1 MTTSNLTNPTNPTRP
16 LIVPA
21 CSSAV
26 RSDQS
31 DDPNVYAVCH
41 HTGQYLTRTET
52 NPQQRRPWYTQE
64 EFPGIPALNRLF
76 FGAAHTRDRQH
87 LTWNPIVLLVLAG
100 LYILA
105 MGVAAWLLFL
115 RLPHAGPGEE
125 IAIYALVALAVAT
138 TGGLLW
144 WGVGKVHQV
153 RLGTAVR
160 QRPTVRDFPLVN
172 CTYKLKAHEE
182 VTITPTADPAHLP
195 MSSITR
201 QAGRLTLEVAPSND
215 LVTLYQQY
223 HQRNGSN
230 GTGQFYAG
238 ILALEQMRA
247 VQFDATALRN
257 GHQLWL
263 RQPIPTALRDRTY
276 RKDAD
281 PLAMFELPYQLL
293 PDKLEGDRYPESRR
307 FPLECTPRLSSDD
320 SYTLEL
326 HFRWRGSSDRLC
338 ALDECILHI
347 PDWLTVE
354 RVGLGRYDEQCACVV
369 WRRLFLPRDASPL
382 VLKVTFGEP
391 VLEFERILQ
400 QQHILRGSYRCS
412 VDGLIS
418 GLSVKAENL
427 WDARGLRVVYD
438 TPPEVACSSAITG
451 EVLVDTR
458 RLQQEHE
465 FVCVREVECPCAPD
479 HELMQK
485 ILRALSECGIELLR
499 VEQATPRLDPA
510 GTLRK
515 QLYYWDIVGRQYQT
529 EMLTAFDLH
538 IVVTGQDYIIDLSGE
553 KPYTHIDIR
562 INALHDPRDTST
574 PKRAEVLMARVSSH
588 LDNALLLMP

>member
-1 MTTSNLTNPTNPTRP
+1 MTTSNLTNPTKPSRP

-31 DDPNVYAVCH
+31 DDPNVYAICH
-41 HTGQYLTRTET
+41 HTGQYLTRIEM

-64 EFPGIPALNRLF
+64 EFPGLPELNRAF
-76 FGAAHTRDRQH
+76 FSAAHTRDRQH
-87 LTWNPIVLLVLAG
+87 FTWNPLLLLMLAG

-105 MGVAAWLLFL
+105 LGAATWLLLL
-115 RLPHAGPGEE
+115 RLPTAGSIEQIG
-125 IAIYALVALAVAT
+125 IYAVVALAIST

-144 WGVGKVHQV
+144 WGVGKVHQI

-160 QRPTVRDFPLVN
+160 QQPTVRDFPLVN
-172 CTYKLKAHEE
+172 CTYKLKVQEHL
-182 VTITPTADPAHLP
+182 TITPTSDPAHLP
-195 MSSITR
+195 MTSITR
-201 QAGRLTLEVAPSND
+201 QSGQLTLEVAPPDDVVS
-215 LVTLYQQY
+215 LYQQY
-223 HQRNGSN
+223 CRRNLN

-238 ILALEQMRA
+238 ILALEQMQA

-263 RQPIPTALRDRTY
+263 RRPIPTALRDRTY
-276 RKDAD
+276 RKDAG
-281 PLAMFELPYQLL
+281 PLATFDLPYEIL
-293 PDKLEGDRYPESRR
+293 PDKFQGDRYPESRR

-326 HFRWRGSSDRLC
+326 HFRWHGASDQLC
-338 ALDECILHI
+338 ALEECTLPI

-354 RVGLGRYDEQCACVV
+354 RVGLGRYDEQRECVI
-369 WRRLFLPRDASPL
+369 WRRLFLPRDKSPL
-382 VLKVTFGEP
+382 VLNVTFREP

-400 QQHILRGSYRCS
+400 HQHTLRGSYQCS
-412 VDGLIS
+412 VEGLIS
-418 GLSVKAENL
+418 GLHVKAANL
-427 WDARGLRVVYD
+427 WDARGLRVVHD
-438 TPPEVACSSAITG
+438 TPPEVACSSTITG
-451 EVLVDTR
+451 ELLVDTR

-465 FVCVREVECPCAPD
+465 FVCVHAIDCPCAPD

-485 ILRALSECGIELLR
+485 ILRALSECGVELLR
-499 VEQATPRLDPA
+499 IEQATPRLDPA

-515 QLYYWDIVGRQYQT
+515 QLYYWDIVGRQYLP
-529 EMLTAFDLH
+529 EMLTALDLH
-538 IVVTGQDYIIDLSGE
+538 IVVTGQDYITEVFEE
-553 KPYTHIDIR
+553 KPDTHIDIR

-574 PKRAEVLMARVSSH
+574 PRRADVLLAQVSSH
-588 LDNALLLMP
+588 LDRALLLPM